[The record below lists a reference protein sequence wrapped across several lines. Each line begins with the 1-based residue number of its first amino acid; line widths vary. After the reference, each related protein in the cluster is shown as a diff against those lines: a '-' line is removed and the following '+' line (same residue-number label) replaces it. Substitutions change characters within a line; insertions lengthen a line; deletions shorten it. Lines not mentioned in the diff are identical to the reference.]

1 MIVVVDTNI
10 VFSGILSLNGI
21 ISDFLL
27 NSSDEFEFYSP
38 SSITEEL
45 DNHHHKIIPDHHKI
59 TSGHQ
64 KITPGHN
71 KMAPCH
77 DKMTPDHD
85 KMTPGH
91 DKMAPDHDKMAPD
104 HLIMTYDHQNM
115 AYEHPK
121 TAHKHQKMAHEHQNM
136 AYHQYKII
144 YHNPGSGH
152 MGWGDG
158 PYQIRSLHI
167 RYPQD
172 SVLYYP
178 IHPEHELWQRRDKN
192 LAGIIQ

>member
-1 MIVVVDTNI
+1 
-10 VFSGILSLNGI
+10 
-21 ISDFLL
+21 
-27 NSSDEFEFYSP
+27 
-38 SSITEEL
+38 
-45 DNHHHKIIPDHHKI
+45 
-59 TSGHQ
+59 
-64 KITPGHN
+64 
-71 KMAPCH
+71 MAP
-77 DKMTPDHD
+77 
-85 KMTPGH
+85 G
-91 DKMAPDHDKMAPD
+91 HDKMAPD

-121 TAHKHQKMAHEHQNM
+121 TAHKHQNM

-172 SVLYYP
+172 SVLYNP
-178 IHPEHELWQRRDKN
+178 FIRSTTCGSAAK
-192 LAGIIQ
+192 GIWRV